1 MKKGKDYMLFSEKN
15 IPKLIILTPIF
26 TIIILSLFV
35 TSFLI
40 DSQNSY
46 FKSQSKVLETK
57 YILKQKALL
66 VSQVNR
72 VIDYID
78 YHRVKL
84 SHINEAKLKKILTD
98 YIDTIRYGDNGY
110 IWIHNTDYY
119 LISHPFREKSIG
131 KYDIDLKDESGKF
144 ITRAFV
150 NIAVKNIDGG
160 FLEYYWRKP
169 NEKKA
174 TKKLGFVKLYAPW
187 KWVIGSGLYMDDISR
202 SIKEQK
208 ALLQQRINKQIQTI
222 ILIAISFM
230 FLVGILSFFIS
241 KNIINALNSYKQKV
255 DENEATLKTKIA
267 DAIEESQKKD
277 RALFYHSRLAQMGEM
292 LSMIAHQWKQ
302 PLSEISGIFME
313 IETAYRFKKLD
324 GDYMLECAKDG
335 DRITDFMSR
344 TIEDFRN
351 FFKPDKKKKR
361 FCVNV
366 AVDEAMTLMGGTIAN
381 SGIDIQRKEQKIYS
395 FGYPN
400 EFAQV
405 ILNIFLNARDILVQR
420 EIKNPTI
427 YLEIYTTKDKSF
439 LQISDNAGGIDPSI
453 ISKIFEPY
461 FSTKEKVD
469 GTGLGLYMSKMI
481 IEKSMNGRLW
491 VENWELG
498 ARFMIE
504 IQNAK

>member
-1 MKKGKDYMLFSEKN
+1 MLFSEKN
-15 IPKLIILTPIF
+15 ISKLIILTPIF
-26 TIIILSLFV
+26 TIILLTSFV

-40 DSQNSY
+40 NSQNSY
-46 FKSQSKVLETK
+46 FKEQSKTLENR

-78 YHRVKL
+78 YHRMKL
-84 SHINEAKLKKILTD
+84 SNISEKKLKKILTD

-119 LISHPFREKSIG
+119 LISHPFRKKSIG
-131 KYDIDLKDESGKF
+131 KYDINLKDESGKF
-144 ITRAFV
+144 ITRAFI
-150 NIAVKNIDGG
+150 NIAVKNPDGG

-169 NEKKA
+169 NEKEA

-202 SIKEQK
+202 SIKEERT
-208 ALLQQRINKQIQTI
+208 LLQDRINKQIQTI
-222 ILIAISFM
+222 ILIALSFM
-230 FLVGILSFFIS
+230 FLIGILSFFIS

-267 DAIEESQKKD
+267 NAIEESQKKD
-277 RALFYHSRLAQMGEM
+277 RALFYQSRLAQMGEM

-313 IETAYRFKKLD
+313 MGTAYRFKKLD
-324 GDYMLECAKDG
+324 SKYMLECAKDG
-335 DRITDFMSR
+335 DRITNFMSR

-361 FCVNV
+361 FSINS
-366 AVDEAMTLMGGTIAN
+366 AIDEAMTLMGATISSSN
-381 SGIDIQRKEQKIYS
+381 IQVQRVEEQIFT
-395 FGYPN
+395 FGHPN

-405 ILNIFLNARDILVQR
+405 ILNIFLNARDILVAR

-427 YLEIYTTKDKSF
+427 SLKIYKKDTKSYLE
-439 LQISDNAGGIDPSI
+439 ISDNAGGVNPDI

-461 FSTKEKVD
+461 FSTKERVD
-469 GTGLGLYMSKMI
+469 GIGLGLYMSKMI
-481 IEKSMNGRLW
+481 IEKSMSGRLW
-491 VENWELG
+491 VENTKSG
-498 ARFMIE
+498 ARFTIE
-504 IQNAK
+504 VQNVK

>member
-1 MKKGKDYMLFSEKN
+1 MLFSEKN

-26 TIIILSLFV
+26 TIIILSAFV

-46 FKSQSKVLETK
+46 FKEQSKILETK

-78 YHRVKL
+78 YHRLKL
-84 SHINEAKLKKILTD
+84 TNISEKKLKKILTD

-110 IWIHNTDYY
+110 IWIHDTDYY
-119 LISHPFREKSIG
+119 LISHPFRKNSIG
-131 KYDIDLKDESGKF
+131 KYDINLKDESGKF
-144 ITRAFV
+144 ITRAFI
-150 NIAVKNIDGG
+150 NIAVKNLDGG

-169 NEKKA
+169 NDKKA

-202 SIKEQK
+202 SIKNEK
-208 ALLQQRINKQIQTI
+208 ALLEQRINKQIQTI
-222 ILIAISFM
+222 ILIALSFM
-230 FLVGILSFFIS
+230 FLVGVLSFFIS
-241 KNIINALNSYKQKV
+241 KNIINALESYKQKV
-255 DENEATLKTKIA
+255 YENEATLKTKIA
-267 DAIEESQKKD
+267 LAIEESQRKD
-277 RALFYHSRLAQMGEM
+277 QTLFYQSRLAQMGEM

-324 GDYMLECAKDG
+324 SDYMLECAKDG

-351 FFKPDKKKKR
+351 FFKPDKKKIR
-361 FCVNV
+361 FCVNS
-366 AVDEAMTLMGGTIAN
+366 AIDEAMTLIDATILN
-381 SGIDIQRKEQKIYS
+381 SNIEVKREEEKIYS
-395 FGYPN
+395 YGYPN

-405 ILNIFLNARDILVQR
+405 ILNIFLNARDVLVERKIKYPRILLK
-420 EIKNPTI
+420 IYKKGAKS
-427 YLEIYTTKDKSF
+427 YLEIG
-439 LQISDNAGGIDPSI
+439 DNAGGVNPQI

-481 IEKSMNGRLW
+481 IEKSMGGRLW
-491 VENWELG
+491 VENRELG
-498 ARFMIE
+498 ATFTIE
-504 IQNAK
+504 VESAK

>member
-1 MKKGKDYMLFSEKN
+1 MLFSEKN

-26 TIIILSLFV
+26 TIIILSTFV

-46 FKSQSKVLETK
+46 FKSQSKILETR

-72 VIDYID
+72 VIAYID

-84 SHINEAKLKKILTD
+84 ADIGEVKLKKILTD

-119 LISHPFREKSIG
+119 LISHPFRKKSVG
-131 KYDIDLKDESGKF
+131 KYDINLKDESGKF
-144 ITRAFV
+144 ITKAFI
-150 NIAVKNIDGG
+150 NIAAKNPDGG

-169 NEKKA
+169 NEKKIS
-174 TKKLGFVKLYAPW
+174 KKLGFVKLYAPW
-187 KWVIGSGLYMDDISR
+187 KWVIGSGLYMDDISK
-202 SIKEQK
+202 SIKEEK
-208 ALLQQRINKQIQTI
+208 ALLQERINKQIQTI
-222 ILIAISFM
+222 ILIALLFM

-241 KNIINALNSYKQKV
+241 KNIINALNSYRKKV
-255 DENEATLKTKIA
+255 DENEATLKTKIEK
-267 DAIEESQKKD
+267 AIEESQKKD
-277 RALFYHSRLAQMGEM
+277 RALFYQSRLAQMGEM

-313 IETAYRFKKLD
+313 METAYKFKKLD
-324 GDYMLECAKDG
+324 SDYILECAKDG

-344 TIEDFRN
+344 TIKDFKN
-351 FFKPDKKKKR
+351 FFKPDKKKER
-361 FCVNV
+361 FCINV
-366 AVDEAMTLMGGTIAN
+366 AIDEAMTLMGATIIN
-381 SGIDIQRKEQKIYS
+381 SGINIQRKEQRANS

-405 ILNIFLNARDILVQR
+405 ILNIFLNARDILTQR
-420 EIKNPTI
+420 KIKNPTI
-427 YLEIYTTKDKSF
+427 YLEIYTKGTKSY
-439 LQISDNAGGIDPSI
+439 LRISDNAGGIDHKI

-461 FSTKEKVD
+461 FSTKDKVD

-481 IEKSMNGRLW
+481 IEKSMGGKLW
-491 VENWELG
+491 VENIKLG
-498 ARFMIE
+498 ARFTIE
-504 IQNAK
+504 VQNVK